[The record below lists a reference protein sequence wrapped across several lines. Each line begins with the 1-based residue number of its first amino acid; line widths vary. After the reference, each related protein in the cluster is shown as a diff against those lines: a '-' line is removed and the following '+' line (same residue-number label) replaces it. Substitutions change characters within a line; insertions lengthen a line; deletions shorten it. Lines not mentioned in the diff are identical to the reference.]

1 MAHTDN
7 EILRTT
13 RLAMGGHGW
22 EEIVGD
28 ALRRIPGVAKVGIE
42 GGRIVIVDYDPSL
55 VLPGQFV
62 NLAQQA
68 GFEAHLAMAQKTGE
82 NPAGPL

>member
-1 MAHTDN
+1 MAHTN
-7 EILRTT
+7 NVILRTT

-42 GGRIVIVDYDPSL
+42 GGREMIVDYDPSQIS
-55 VLPGQFV
+55 PGQFV
-62 NLAQQA
+62 NVAQQA
-68 GFEAHLAMAQKTGE
+68 GYEAHLK
-82 NPAGPL
+82 